1 MSKRKQSS
9 RPLGTVILVLMAL
22 GLGIVVCLAAFLIMA
37 KVVEHQGLSLQASI
51 LPATLAVSLGA
62 AVAGF
67 ALAKCNGREGLLCGI
82 IASAAFSLVY
92 LIGVFLGGLPQFTL
106 YTPLKLFAFTASGCF
121 GGYLGTLHRGGLK
134 HRRMG

>member
-9 RPLGTVILVLMAL
+9 RTLGAVRLVLMAL
-22 GLGIVVCLAAFLIMA
+22 GLGFVVTLSVFLILA
-37 KVVEHQGLSLQASI
+37 KVVERQGLSLQASI

-62 AVAGF
+62 AAAGF
-67 ALAKCNGREGLLCGI
+67 ALAKCNGREGLLCGM
-82 IASAAFSLVY
+82 IASAGFSLVY
-92 LIGVFLGGLPQFTL
+92 LVGVFLEGQPQFTL

-121 GGYLGTLHRGGLK
+121 GGYLGSLQRSRLK